1 MCNKTAG
8 HISINVLIVSLAS
21 AEFENGSGMNKC
33 ANTDNMSDVHCKF
46 KRPGARLTFL
56 GIWWRGDYVIFA
68 LSSGIY
74 LNLLNY

>member
-1 MCNKTAG
+1 
-8 HISINVLIVSLAS
+8 
-21 AEFENGSGMNKC
+21 MNEY

-56 GIWWRGDYVIFA
+56 GIWWRGAYVIFA